1 VENMLDNRRAR
12 GETTKLALMRAAEK
26 LIAQRGV
33 ENVSI
38 REIVVAAGQ
47 KNESALQYHFKN
59 LRGLLHAIRTERSAM
74 VQAKR
79 AELLQALLTETGKPS
94 LQQLCSVMVEPT
106 FQLARSDVE
115 FRRYIKAFGHELAL
129 IETSPLKAVSN
140 TGGGGE
146 SGQQMGRLLREALPH
161 LDEDDY
167 RRRMEAAIMLCA
179 ASMYHHARQK
189 NAFRG
194 HQSELFLHSLLDALF
209 GLLGAPVSPDTL
221 ALKQGA

>member
-1 VENMLDNRRAR
+1 VEKALDNRRAR
-12 GETTKLALMRAAEK
+12 GEATKLALMRAAEK
-26 LIAQRGV
+26 LIAERGV

-38 REIVVAAGQ
+38 REIVAAAGQ

-59 LRGLLHAIRTERSAM
+59 LRGLLRAIRSERSEM
-74 VQAKR
+74 VQARR
-79 AELLQALLTETGKPS
+79 AELLQELLTETSKPS
-94 LQQLCSVMVEPT
+94 LQQLCGLMVEPT
-106 FQLARSDVE
+106 FQLARSNVD

-140 TGGGGE
+140 TGGGGV

-161 LDEDDY
+161 LDEGDY

-179 ASMYHHARQK
+179 ASMYHHARQN

-194 HQSELFLHSLLDALF
+194 RESELFLHSLLDALF
-209 GLLGAPVSPDTL
+209 GLLGAPVSPNTL
-221 ALKQGA
+221 ALKQGI

>member
-1 VENMLDNRRAR
+1 MEKTLDNRRAR
-12 GETTKLALMRAAEK
+12 GESTKLALMRAAEK
-26 LIAQRGV
+26 LIATRGV

-59 LRGLLHAIRTERSAM
+59 LRGLLQAIRTERSEM
-74 VQAKR
+74 VQARR
-79 AELLQALLTETGKPS
+79 AELLEALLTETGKPS
-94 LQQLCSVMVEPT
+94 LQQLCGLMVEPT
-106 FQLARSDVE
+106 FQLARGDVD

-129 IETSPLKAVSN
+129 VETSPLKAVSS

-146 SGQQMGRLLREALPH
+146 SGLQMGRLLREALPH
-161 LDEDDY
+161 LDEEDY

-179 ASMYHHARQK
+179 ASMYHHARQR

-194 HQSELFLHSLLDALF
+194 HHSELFLHSLLDALF
-209 GLLGAPVSPDTL
+209 GLLGAPVSPETL
-221 ALKQGA
+221 ALKRGS